1 MEDWLF
7 AVVVIL
13 AALTGSGVVIS
24 LTNAFTHRLRHGP
37 GGSKTLAKEL
47 QETQRR
53 LEETE
58 SVLRELSAATGERI
72 TDMEDRLD
80 LTERILQQE
89 RQQDKLPG

>member
-13 AALTGSGVVIS
+13 ASLTGSGVAIL
-24 LTNAFTHRLRHGP
+24 LTVAFTHRLRHGP
-37 GGSKTLAKEL
+37 GGSKTLTKQL

-58 SVLRELSAATGERI
+58 SVLRELSAATGERMSEI
-72 TDMEDRLD
+72 EDRID
-80 LTERILQQE
+80 LTERMLQQH